1 MKKYRIYQ
9 VDSFTKE
16 KLTGNPA
23 GVVINADG
31 LTEKQMQQ
39 IARELNNSETAFILT
54 SDSPDYD
61 VEVRFF
67 TPKME
72 VPICGHATIA
82 AHYVYAMEKG
92 IKNGRIV
99 QKTKAGILPVDIINN
114 GDDNSMIMT
123 QGTIS
128 ISEPLADEYIN
139 EITTALGIST
149 QDLEEKCPVCI
160 ASTGHSKVMVCI
172 RSNQQLHSLSPD
184 MAMLTNI
191 SKKINC
197 NGYYVFTLNHGED
210 ILVHGRMF
218 APAAGLNEDP
228 VTGNANGPLGAYLVK
243 YNIEQNEN
251 DDTFVFKAAQGE
263 AIGRKGIIEVIVT
276 KENSKPTLVQIKG
289 DAVVVFNTEITL

>member
-23 GVVINADG
+23 GVVTNADG

-61 VEVRFF
+61 IEVRFF

-82 AHYVYAMEKG
+82 AHYVYAMEKD

-197 NGYYVFTLNHGED
+197 NGYYVFTLNYGED

>member
-23 GVVINADG
+23 GVVTNADG

-61 VEVRFF
+61 IEVRFF

-92 IKNGRIV
+92 IKSGRIV

-197 NGYYVFTLNHGED
+197 NGYYVFTLNYGED

>member
-149 QDLEEKCPVCI
+149 QDLEEKCPACI